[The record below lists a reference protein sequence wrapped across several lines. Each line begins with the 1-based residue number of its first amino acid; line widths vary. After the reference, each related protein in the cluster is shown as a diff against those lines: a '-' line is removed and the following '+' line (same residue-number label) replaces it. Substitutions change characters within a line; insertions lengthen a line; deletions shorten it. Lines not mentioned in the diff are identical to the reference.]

1 MGYEGDISS
10 SPGVFGANSLP
21 EARFFV
27 GISIQV
33 Q

>member
-10 SPGVFGANSLP
+10 ILGVFGANSLP
-21 EARFFV
+21 KACFFV
-27 GISIQV
+27 GVSIQV